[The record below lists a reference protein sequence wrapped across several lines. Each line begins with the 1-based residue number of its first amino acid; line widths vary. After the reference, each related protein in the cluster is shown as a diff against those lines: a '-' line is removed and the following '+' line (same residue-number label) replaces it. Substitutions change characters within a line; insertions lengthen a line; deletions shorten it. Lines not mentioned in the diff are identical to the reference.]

1 MRNISTDSGGRLQK
15 FVAAGVSIL
24 LAAAFGLLL
33 WPNAITVLT
42 GIAPEPQLRA
52 PDDLS
57 VAAKDDPMP
66 FLVERDQIEIRVA
79 EATTL
84 REFLDRNRLNKD
96 TQVKQIA
103 EQLGSAAPETP
114 IAAGTTFRLRLT
126 PNAIDVPGTS
136 TSRATRNR

>member
-1 MRNISTDSGGRLQK
+1 MRNISTDSGRLQK

-24 LAAAFGLLL
+24 LVAAFGLLL

-57 VAAKDDPMP
+57 AAAKDDPMP

-136 TSRATRNR
+136 TSPATRKR